1 MVATIQFIESTVT
14 AFEQA
19 TEANLNTP
27 GREGNMVV
35 ITDEMADEVMVTAD
49 LHGHRRN
56 FNLIKKIADLDQ
68 HPRRHLILHE
78 VCHGGPTYPTNGGCM
93 SHAMLEDVAKLKV
106 RYPDRVHFMLSNH
119 EMAELMDYPILK
131 AKKMLNLMFRLGM
144 QEMYGPA
151 TEKVRAAMM
160 PFIRSCP
167 LAVRLPGGVFVSHT
181 LPESVDTRG
190 FDTSL
195 LSRPL
200 GPAELKENSPLFQFL
215 WGRDFRQANAEAFA
229 KAVEAK
235 VLIHGHEPCDAG
247 FHAPN
252 DVQIILDCC
261 NEKGT
266 YLLIP
271 TKPAWT
277 HAELLKRVEPLAA

>member
-1 MVATIQFIESTVT
+1 MVATIQYIESVIA
-14 AFEQA
+14 AFERA

-27 GREGNMVV
+27 GREGNVV
-35 ITDEMADEVMVTAD
+35 VVSDEMADDVMVTGD

-56 FNLIKKIADLDQ
+56 FNLIKKLADLGQ

-78 VCHGGPTYPTNGGCM
+78 VCHGGPTYPNGGCM
-93 SHAMLEDVAKLKV
+93 SHTMLEDVAKLKD
-106 RYPDRVHFMLSNH
+106 RYTDRVHFLLSNH

-151 TEKVRAAMM
+151 TERVRAAMM

-167 LAVRLPGGVFVSHT
+167 LAIRLPGGVFVSHT
-181 LPESVDTRG
+181 LPENVDARG
-190 FDTSL
+190 FDVSL
-195 LSRPL
+195 LGRTL
-200 GPAELKENSPLFQFL
+200 GPAELKESSPLFQFL

-229 KAVEAK
+229 KAVQAT

-247 FHAPN
+247 FQVPN

-261 NEKGT
+261 NENGA
-266 YLLIP
+266 YLLAP
-271 TKPAWT
+271 TKSSWT
-277 HAELLKRVEPLAA
+277 HAELVKCIRPLAA